1 MHISFC
7 IYAVPH
13 TFAKD
18 APPKHPKNLSYCSY
32 WCPHPIKKEKNAQ
45 SLRQLQ
51 GAAERFQINDS
62 LDRTFAAF
70 VVLFN
75 SAGVARLFK
84 L

>member
-1 MHISFC
+1 MSS
-7 IYAVPH
+7 
-13 TFAKD
+13 
-18 APPKHPKNLSYCSY
+18 SY
-32 WCPHPIKKEKNAQ
+32 KKKKKKAQ

>member
-1 MHISFC
+1 MPSHI
-7 IYAVPH
+7 H
-13 TFAKD
+13 LLKT
-18 APPKHPKNLSYCSY
+18 PPQKKHPKNLSYCSY
-32 WCPHPIKKEKNAQ
+32 WCPHPIKKKKNAQ